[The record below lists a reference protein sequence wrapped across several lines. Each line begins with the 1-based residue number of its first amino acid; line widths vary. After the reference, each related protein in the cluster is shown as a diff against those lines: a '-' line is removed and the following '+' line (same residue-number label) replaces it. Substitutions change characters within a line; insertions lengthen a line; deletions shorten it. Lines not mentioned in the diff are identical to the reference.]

1 MDSLFS
7 SLKKAIKRK
16 KLFSL
21 MIVAEGNKSGG
32 AQQLADKV
40 NAEFEDYEPRVT
52 IIGHLQRGGSPT
64 AMDRVLASRLGFQ
77 AVEGLL
83 AGKKNAMVGIVN
95 NKVKFT
101 PFKAAISKEKAM
113 DKDLLRMAEILAL

>member
-1 MDSLFS
+1 
-7 SLKKAIKRK
+7 
-16 KLFSL
+16 
-21 MIVAEGNKSGG
+21 
-32 AQQLADKV
+32 
-40 NAEFEDYEPRVT
+40 
-52 IIGHLQRGGSPT
+52 
-64 AMDRVLASRLGFQ
+64 MDRVLASRLGFQ

-113 DKDLLRMAEILAL
+113 DKDLLRMAEILALWGDGVLALWYFGVVVTTVYRL